1 MATSC
6 LHHFDTSCFVSVAV
20 HRIVLEGGLAPGPVG
35 PAVHPHSAG
44 TSHDLTLGPRMVR
57 SKRQVIYY
65 KVTLTFF

>member
-20 HRIVLEGGLAPGPVG
+20 HRIVLEGGLA
-35 PAVHPHSAG
+35 VHLHSAG